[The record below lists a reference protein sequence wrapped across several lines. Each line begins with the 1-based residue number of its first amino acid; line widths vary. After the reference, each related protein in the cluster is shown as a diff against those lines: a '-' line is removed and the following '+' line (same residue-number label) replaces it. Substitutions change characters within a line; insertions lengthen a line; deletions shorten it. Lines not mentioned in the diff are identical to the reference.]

1 MILYSTPPITF
12 TYLIKQLKKASN
24 AKTYLLLKDIFPQN
38 AVDLDLLKMGG
49 ILYKYFRKKEKILY
63 NISDYIGCMS
73 PANLNYVLD
82 KNPEIDKK
90 KLEVNPNSIDV
101 KENVLKFNSDL
112 YNKYKIPKNKVIFIF
127 GGNLGIPQG
136 IDYLKANIEY
146 CKSIKDAFFLIIGD
160 GTEYNKL
167 RNWIRTSETPN
178 VVLIKELPKSEY
190 DDIIKLSHVGLIF
203 LNPHFTIPNFPSR
216 ILTYMQNRLPV
227 ICATDLVTDIGEI
240 VVNNNFGFKCLTSD
254 KKSFF
259 DHLPKTAFAL
269 SNIDDKNGPVLL
281 QNTVAKKC
289 TYALKSYADYKAQIL
304 ESQLSGLLL
313 KINGHEV
320 WVKLIGTFNA
330 YNLLAIY
337 GTAIELGME
346 SLEALRLLSELESVS
361 GRFQYIVSA
370 ANITA
375 IVDYAHTPDAL
386 ENVLKTINDIRTKNE
401 QLITVVGCGG
411 NRDKTKRPIMGGIA
425 SDLSDKAILTSD
437 NPRNEDAEVI
447 ISEME
452 QGVAPQNFKR
462 ILSITDRKQA
472 IKTACQLAQPNDIIL
487 IAGKGHETY
496 QEINGVRHDFDDMKI
511 VKELL
516 EQLHK

>member
-1 MILYSTPPITF
+1 MSI
-12 TYLIKQLKKASN
+12 
-24 AKTYLLLKDIFPQN
+24 LKDI
-38 AVDLDLLKMGG
+38 
-49 ILYKYFRKKEKILY
+49 LYKVAIEAVKGSTEITIGKIDFDSRKIAQ
-63 NISDYIGCMS
+63 NDVFVAIRGTISDGHEFIAKAIELGARAIVCDALPEAIVDGITYIQVKDTNTALAVMA
-73 PANLNYVLD
+73 ANYFDHPSQKLQLVGVTGTNGKTTIASLLYQLY
-82 KNPEIDKK
+82 KK
-90 KLEVNPNSIDV
+90 AGYKVGLLSTVKIMVDEVEYKATHTTPDSITINHFLAIMIAEGV
-101 KENVLKFNSDL
+101 
-112 YNKYKIPKNKVIFIF
+112 
-127 GGNLGIPQG
+127 
-136 IDYLKANIEY
+136 EY
-146 CKSIKDAFFLIIGD
+146 CFMEVSSHGIHQKR
-160 GTEYNKL
+160 TEGLHFVGGVFTN
-167 RNWIRTSETPN
+167 
-178 VVLIKELPKSEY
+178 
-190 DDIIKLSHVGLIF
+190 LSHDHLDY
-203 LNPHFTIPNFPSR
+203 H
-216 ILTYMQNRLPV
+216 
-227 ICATDLVTDIGEI
+227 ATFAEYRDV
-240 VVNNNFGFKCLTSD
+240 

-313 KINGHEV
+313 KINGNEV

-361 GRFQYIVSA
+361 GRFQYIVSE

-411 NRDKTKRPIMGGIA
+411 NRDKAKRPVMGGIA
-425 SDLSDKAILTSD
+425 SELSDKAILTSD
-437 NPRNEDAEVI
+437 NPRNEDATVI

-496 QEINGVRHDFDDMKI
+496 QEIEGVRHDFDDMKI

>member
-1 MILYSTPPITF
+1 MSI
-12 TYLIKQLKKASN
+12 
-24 AKTYLLLKDIFPQN
+24 LKDIIYKVAIEAIKGSTDIVIGKIDFDSRKIKNNDLFVAIRGTISDGHDYISKAIDLGASAIICDSFPEDIAEGVTYIQVKDTN
-38 AVDLDLLKMGG
+38 AALAVVAANYFGNPSQKLQLVGVTGTNGKTTIASLLYQ
-49 ILYKYFRKKEKILY
+49 LYKKAGHKVGLLSTVKIMVDDVEYPATHTTPDSITINSYLAKMVE
-63 NISDYIGCMS
+63 SGVDYCFM
-73 PANLNYVLD
+73 
-82 KNPEIDKK
+82 
-90 KLEVNPNSIDV
+90 EVSSHGV
-101 KENVLKFNSDL
+101 HQKRTEALHFV
-112 YNKYKIPKNKVIFIF
+112 
-127 GGNLGIPQG
+127 GGVFTN
-136 IDYLKANIEY
+136 
-146 CKSIKDAFFLIIGD
+146 
-160 GTEYNKL
+160 
-167 RNWIRTSETPN
+167 
-178 VVLIKELPKSEY
+178 
-190 DDIIKLSHVGLIF
+190 LSHDHLDYHPTFAEYRDV
-203 LNPHFTIPNFPSR
+203 
-216 ILTYMQNRLPV
+216 
-227 ICATDLVTDIGEI
+227 
-240 VVNNNFGFKCLTSD
+240 

-269 SNIDDKNGPVLL
+269 SNIDDKNGSVVL

-289 TYALKSYADYKAQIL
+289 SYALKSYADYKAQIL

-313 KINGHEV
+313 KVNGNEV

-370 ANITA
+370 ENITA

-411 NRDKTKRPIMGGIA
+411 NRDKTKRPVMGGIA
-425 SDLSDKAILTSD
+425 SDLSDKAVFTSD
-437 NPRNEDAEVI
+437 NPRNEDPEEI

-452 QGVAPQNFKR
+452 SGVAPQNFKR